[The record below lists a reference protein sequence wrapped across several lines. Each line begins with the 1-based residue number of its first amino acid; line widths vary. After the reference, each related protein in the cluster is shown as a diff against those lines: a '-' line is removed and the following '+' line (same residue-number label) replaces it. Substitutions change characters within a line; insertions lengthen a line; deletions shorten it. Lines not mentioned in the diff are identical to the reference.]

1 MGNYEPLD
9 LKNIYVGRA
18 TRDHVETILSLLEL
32 EFVTILSPR
41 DLVAM
46 LRRATDMPTDY
57 RKSFSRAFLVLQAM
71 DADGVTHY
79 VATEAAYTADRRDT
93 DRALYTAL
101 YLTRCT
107 GCPAHTVIS
116 SVKNDPEVQVQV
128 DAQGSE
134 PGWTRPCYPARV
146 HVTVNDS
153 IGTRQLSMA

>member
-93 DRALYTAL
+93 DRALHTAL

-107 GCPAHTVIS
+107 GCPAHAVIS

-128 DAQGSE
+128 DAGTVQWLRLTHKDLNPDGRG
-134 PGWTRPCYPARV
+134 PAIRPEY
-146 HVTVNDS
+146 
-153 IGTRQLSMA
+153 M

>member
-18 TRDHVETILSLLEL
+18 TRDHIETILSLLEL

-71 DADGVTHY
+71 DTDGVTHY

>member
-46 LRRATDMPTDY
+46 LRRATD
-57 RKSFSRAFLVLQAM
+57 
-71 DADGVTHY
+71 THY

-93 DRALYTAL
+93 DRALHTAL

-107 GCPAHTVIS
+107 GCPAHAVIS

-128 DAQGSE
+128 DAGTVQWLRLTHKDLNPDGRG
-134 PGWTRPCYPARV
+134 PAIRPEY
-146 HVTVNDS
+146 
-153 IGTRQLSMA
+153 M